1 MADPTDAESPDDARD
16 RDPVL
21 AVLQRLGEG
30 ALVERGGFV
39 VYANPAALRTLGYR
53 SERELFFRPLDELVH
68 PSERAR
74 LAVAPATNGAPFEL
88 RLLRRTGEVVPVEAR
103 RLTVELEGEPAAG
116 LLIRDLSER
125 RRLERQ
131 LQLADR
137 MASVGT
143 LASGVAHEVN
153 TPLTYIA
160 GNLEMM
166 AELIADREG
175 AARPETV
182 AELAELI
189 EEAREGAAR
198 VHGII
203 RELRTFGREPQE
215 IAVGDVE
222 LPSVIESVARMA
234 MIEIRNHARLAL
246 ELGDTPAVRASP
258 HQIHQIL
265 LNLLVNAAQS
275 IERGDID
282 GNQIRVTTGVDASG
296 QVLIEVADTGCGID
310 AGQLERIFD
319 PFFTTK
325 DPGQGSGL
333 GLWICH
339 GLVSRLGGTI
349 TVDSIVGRGTT
360 FRVSLPA
367 SR

>member
-1 MADPTDAESPDDARD
+1 MADPTDADPTDETRD
-16 RDPVL
+16 SDPVL

-39 VYANPAALRTLGYR
+39 VYANPVALRTLGYR
-53 SERELFFRPLDELVH
+53 SERELFFRPLEELVH

-74 LAVAPATNGAPFEL
+74 LAGAGDEAPFEL
-88 RLLRRTGEVVPVEAR
+88 RLIRRTGEVVPIEAR
-103 RLTVELEGEPAAG
+103 RLTVQLDGAPAVG

-166 AELIADREG
+166 AELIADRD
-175 AARPETV
+175 AAATPEAL

-203 RELRTFGREPQE
+203 RELRTFGRGPRETPATD
-215 IAVGDVE
+215 ID
-222 LPSVIESVARMA
+222 LPAVIESVTRMA
-234 MIEIRNHARLAL
+234 MIEIRKHARLEI
-246 ELGDTPAVRASP
+246 ELGETPQVHASP

-275 IERGDID
+275 IERGDVD
-282 GNQIRVTTGVDASG
+282 GNHIRVTTGVDASG
-296 QVLIEVADTGCGID
+296 QVLIEVADTGCGIE
-310 AGQLERIFD
+310 AGHLDRIFD

-325 DPGQGSGL
+325 DSGQGSGL

-339 GLVSRLGGTI
+339 GLVGTLGGTI
-349 TVDSIVGRGTT
+349 AVDSIVGRGTT
-360 FRVSLPA
+360 FRVTLPP